1 MTVTDAMIVAG
12 GRGTRLQPLT
22 YTTPKP
28 LVPFCGAPFLAG
40 VIARLA
46 GAGIQRVFLVVGAD
60 TAPFEALRDDAR
72 SRGVE
77 LEMVPE
83 PRPLDT
89 GGGVRSAL
97 DRVDGTFL
105 VLNGDILT
113 DVDVPAVVAAHERAD
128 ADATIV
134 LTRVDDTSSFGVC
147 VLERWTDGD
156 VEGTRITDFVEKPE
170 PGTLPGQDA
179 VNAGTYV
186 IEPAALARFPDGPL
200 SFERTVFPEILA
212 GGGRIEGFVWDG
224 VWADLG
230 TPDRYRVGTHLAL
243 SGACRWPTV
252 DEVTDRGDGIRVA
265 AHAVVDPTAVLQGPV
280 LVADDARI
288 GPRAEV
294 GPGTVVG
301 AGAHVD
307 ADATVARSV
316 LFDGV
321 AVGEGIVADGL
332 LAGFGARIEAGA
344 TLGRDVVL
352 GDAERVTADAHVAD
366 DERRPPAGG

>member
-1 MTVTDAMIVAG
+1 MAVTDAMIVAG

-22 YTTPKP
+22 FTTPKP

-60 TAPFEALRDDAR
+60 TEPFEVLRADAAAH
-72 SRGVE
+72 GVTIE
-77 LEMVPE
+77 LVPE
-83 PRPLDT
+83 PEPLDT
-89 GGGVRSAL
+89 AGGVRSAL
-97 DRVDGTFL
+97 DRVDGAFL
-105 VLNGDILT
+105 VLNGDVLT
-113 DVDVPAVVAAHERAD
+113 DVDLPAVIAAHEQVG

-147 VLERWTDGD
+147 VREDWESDG
-156 VEGTRITDFVEKPE
+156 EAGTRIVEFVEKPP

-186 IEPAALARFPDGPL
+186 LEPDALAAFAEGRL
-200 SFERTVFPEILA
+200 SFERAVFPGILER
-212 GGGRIEGFVWDG
+212 GGHIEGFVWEG

-252 DEVTDRGDGIRVA
+252 DAVADRGDGVRVHEDA
-265 AHAVVDPTAVLQGPV
+265 EVADDVTFEGPV
-280 LVADDARI
+280 LVQPGAVIEPGAT
-288 GPRAEV
+288 V

-301 AGAHVD
+301 RDVH
-307 ADATVARSV
+307 VARGAVVSRTV
-316 LFDGV
+316 LFDRARIGTDV
-321 AVGEGIVADGL
+321 KADGL
-332 LAGFGARIEAGA
+332 LAGFRARVETGAS
-344 TLGRDVVL
+344 LGRDVVL
-352 GDAERVTADAHVAD
+352 GDGHRVTASDEVPDDA
-366 DERRPPAGG
+366 RLPAPE